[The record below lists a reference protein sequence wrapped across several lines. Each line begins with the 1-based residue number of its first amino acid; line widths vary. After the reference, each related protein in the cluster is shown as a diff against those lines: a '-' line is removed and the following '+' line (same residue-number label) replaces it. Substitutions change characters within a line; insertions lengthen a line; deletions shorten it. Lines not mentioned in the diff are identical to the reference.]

1 MIHQI
6 LLVNAAQQAPPQETT
21 MAIYKLIQ
29 DRSTP
34 DRAYIVRGS
43 SRVGTITRIKG
54 EWHGRLRVANGEAI
68 TARGTDLNAV
78 FDSIIDQ
85 RLAR

>member
-1 MIHQI
+1 
-6 LLVNAAQQAPPQETT
+6 
-21 MAIYKLIQ
+21 MAITYKLMQ

-54 EWHGRLRVANGEAI
+54 EWHGRLRITNADAI
-68 TARGTDLNAV
+68 TARHADLEVVFNA
-78 FDSIIDQ
+78 IIDQ
-85 RLAR
+85 RIVQGSR